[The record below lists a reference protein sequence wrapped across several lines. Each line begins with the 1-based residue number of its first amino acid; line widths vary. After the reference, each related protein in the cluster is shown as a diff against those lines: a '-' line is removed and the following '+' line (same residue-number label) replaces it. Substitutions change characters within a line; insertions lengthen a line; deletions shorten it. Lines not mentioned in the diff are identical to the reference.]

1 MYNLRYLK
9 FYDDEHHPRSGDINI
24 SKVINL
30 PHGLNYLPN
39 ELRFLHWNGYPSKAL
54 PSTFSLVNLVEL
66 DLSTGNIEQL
76 WEGKK
81 HAPKLKRL
89 NLSHSCH
96 LTEMPDLSNT
106 PCLEDINL
114 VNCKSLLDISS
125 SLQHLNKLRNLDLAG
140 CESLRS
146 FSTKIHFESL
156 ITLDLS
162 YCTNLIEFPQ
172 VSGSSIKS
180 LCLTDTAIEEIPSS
194 IGSLTGL
201 IVLQISHCARL
212 KHISTSICK
221 LKSLESINLI
231 DCSKLESFPEIL
243 EPMEHLEVIHLCGTA
258 IKELPSSIENLK
270 GLLRLELRES
280 RNLEWLPSS
289 ICNLRHLEELLI
301 SDCSKLVKL
310 PDNLGNL
317 RSLKYLDA
325 ARAAVTQ
332 LPSSLTD
339 LSELEVL
346 ICSDCKGLTFSP
358 LSSSLGSLT
367 KLFLNDCNLTE
378 VPEDIGCLPS
388 LLYLELCAN
397 DFESLPRSIKNLSK
411 LRMLRLNDCNMLLS
425 IPEFPSDL
433 QKLEAMNC
441 KQLQSLPNVSD
452 FAEFVTQRWIDD
464 DLHFMDTIFVFTN
477 CPRLNQKAFN
487 NVVKESLLSVQQMQ
501 TTSQNPEKEDMI
513 RTPVCIWFPGSEI
526 PDWFSHRS
534 FGSSIDVQLAPPQHN
549 RSNCKFLGFALC
561 ICHFETNHG
570 DEVVIPGSLG
580 VCVNG
585 DYMNKT
591 FINSDHVALGYWDY
605 SNLLQVWDEYTTFSL
620 KFWPSIDVP
629 NCRVKCCGV
638 CPIYAEPNTTSVEK
652 FGTCIDQEFGKTNKF
667 PDEEMNPRPEIITG
681 SSKSKFLINN
691 RVVLFYRTM
700 RNRVGL
706 FLFYFWIF
714 IACLFCGLFVF
725 GMLGILVLHLS
736 SSCEI
741 YLSYHVQNM
750 QGK

>member
-1 MYNLRYLK
+1 M
-9 FYDDEHHPRSGDINI
+9 
-24 SKVINL
+24 
-30 PHGLNYLPN
+30 
-39 ELRFLHWNGYPSKAL
+39 
-54 PSTFSLVNLVEL
+54 
-66 DLSTGNIEQL
+66 
-76 WEGKK
+76 
-81 HAPKLKRL
+81 
-89 NLSHSCH
+89 
-96 LTEMPDLSNT
+96 
-106 PCLEDINL
+106 
-114 VNCKSLLDISS
+114 
-125 SLQHLNKLRNLDLAG
+125 
-140 CESLRS
+140 
-146 FSTKIHFESL
+146 
-156 ITLDLS
+156 
-162 YCTNLIEFPQ
+162 EFPQ
-172 VSGSSIKS
+172 VSGSSIKRLYLS
-180 LCLTDTAIEEIPSS
+180 GTAIEEIPSS

-201 IVLQISHCARL
+201 IEIQISHCARL
-212 KHISTSICK
+212 KHISTGICK

-231 DCSKLESFPEIL
+231 NCSKLESFPEIL
-243 EPMEHLEVIHLCGTA
+243 ETMEHLEVIHLSGTA

-280 RNLEWLPSS
+280 RNLDRLPSS
-289 ICNLRHLEELLI
+289 ICNLKRLEVLLL

-310 PDNLGNL
+310 PDNLGTL
-317 RSLKYLDA
+317 RSLKFLDA

-346 ICSDCKGLTFSP
+346 IFSDCKGLTFSP
-358 LSSSLGSLT
+358 LSSSLCSLT
-367 KLFLNDCNLTE
+367 ELFLNDCNLME
-378 VPEDIGCLPS
+378 VPDDIGCLPS
-388 LLYLELCAN
+388 LLLLELCAN

-411 LRMLRLNDCNMLLS
+411 LQKLRLNDCNKLQS
-425 IPEFPSDL
+425 IPEFPSYL

-441 KQLQSLPNVSD
+441 KQLRSLPDVSD
-452 FAEFVTQRWIDD
+452 FAEFVTERWIDD

-477 CPRLNQKAFN
+477 CPRLNQKAFDDI
-487 NVVKESLLSVQQMQ
+487 VKESLLRVQRMQ

-513 RTPVCIWFPGSEI
+513 RTPVSIWFPGSEI

-561 ICHFETNHG
+561 IVIVFEEFYYEEPSSLYSISYKCHYKINHG
-570 DEVVIPGSLG
+570 DEFAYPGSLG

-605 SNLLQVWDEYTTFSL
+605 SNLIQDWDDYTTFSL

-652 FGTCIDQEFGKTNKF
+652 FVTCIDQQFGKTKKF
-667 PDEEMNPRPEIITG
+667 TDEEMNPCPEIITG
-681 SSKSKFLINN
+681 SSKSAKFLINS

-700 RNRVGL
+700 RNRVDL
-706 FLFYFWIF
+706 FLLYFWIF
-714 IACLFCGLFVF
+714 IACLFGGLCVF

-741 YLSYHVQNM
+741 YLSSHVQNM